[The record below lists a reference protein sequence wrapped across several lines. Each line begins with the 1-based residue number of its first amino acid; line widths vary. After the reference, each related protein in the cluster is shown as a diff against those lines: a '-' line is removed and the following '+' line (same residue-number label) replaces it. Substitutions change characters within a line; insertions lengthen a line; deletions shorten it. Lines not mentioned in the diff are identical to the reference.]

1 MDDKQNV
8 RKHLVFLLNYVLDN
22 SKKTY
27 LEADEMV
34 LISNEVKNFKNFVS
48 KADIDASLKEK
59 LNKISFEYSQTR
71 AIVSSPFVFEF

>member
-22 SKKTY
+22 SKKKY

-34 LISNEVKNFKNFVS
+34 LISNEVKNLIFPI
-48 KADIDASLKEK
+48 ID
-59 LNKISFEYSQTR
+59 
-71 AIVSSPFVFEF
+71 SPIRTIKRPITK